1 MDSPKADSAEP
12 AVASSLAATMAG
24 AARIVAAVAAG
35 RSLSTEFDRVTDK
48 GGVLRASLL
57 DLTHGTL
64 RRFGRVQALARR
76 LSKRGRSDPVV
87 EALLWCAFYALDSD
101 RYAQH
106 TVVDQAVRACGIA
119 GRRPAQGFV
128 NAVLRNLLRNRT
140 AIEKQVAADPESR
153 WQHPSWWIESV
164 QRSHPD
170 AWQRVLEAGNTHP
183 PMCLRVN
190 ERRISIREYQKRL
203 ENEHIAAKQVDTRA
217 LLLDKPVPVSRLPG
231 FGAGLVSVQDAGA
244 QRAAP
249 YLDLEHR
256 QRVLDACAAPGG
268 KAAHLLELADI
279 DLTALDVDPS
289 RCRLVERNLSRLGLT
304 ACVQAANCTHVE
316 NWWDSKPFA
325 RILADVPCSASGVA
339 RRHPDIKWLRRASD
353 LAAFSA
359 RQSEILDA
367 LWRVLAPGGKL
378 LYVTCSVFREE
389 NDAVV
394 ESFTA
399 RTPKAQRLPL
409 PNDAASTL
417 LPGPD
422 HDGFFFALLAKPN

>member
-1 MDSPKADSAEP
+1 
-12 AVASSLAATMAG
+12 
-24 AARIVAAVAAG
+24 
-35 RSLSTEFDRVTDK
+35 
-48 GGVLRASLL
+48 VLRASLL

-76 LSKRGRSDPVV
+76 LSKRGRSDPLV
-87 EALLWCAFYALDSD
+87 EALLWCAFYALESD
-101 RYAQH
+101 RYAPH
-106 TVVDQAVRACGIA
+106 TVVDQAVRACSIA

-128 NAVLRNLLRNRT
+128 NAVLRNLLRNRP
-140 AIEKQVAADPESR
+140 AIEKQIAADPESH
-153 WQHPSWWIESV
+153 WQHPGWWIESV

-170 AWQRVLEAGNTHP
+170 AWQQVLRAGNAHP

-190 ERRISIREYQKRL
+190 QRRISTREYRQRL
-203 ENEHIAAKQVDTRA
+203 EKERILAKQVDTCA
-217 LLLDKPVPVSRLPG
+217 LLLERPVPVSRLPG
-231 FGAGLVSVQDAGA
+231 FAEGLVSVQDAGA

-249 YLDLEHR
+249 CLDLAPG

-268 KAAHLLELADI
+268 KTAHMLELADI
-279 DLTALDVDPS
+279 DLTALDADAS
-289 RCRLVERNLSRLGLT
+289 RCQLVERNLSRLGLT
-304 ACVQAANCTHVE
+304 ARVQVADCMQLE
-316 NWWDSKPFA
+316 EWWDSKPFA

-353 LAAFSA
+353 LATFAA
-359 RQSEILDA
+359 RQSDILDA

-399 RTPKAQRLPL
+399 RTPQALRMPL
-409 PNDAASTL
+409 PGGAASTL
-417 LPGPD
+417 PPGPD